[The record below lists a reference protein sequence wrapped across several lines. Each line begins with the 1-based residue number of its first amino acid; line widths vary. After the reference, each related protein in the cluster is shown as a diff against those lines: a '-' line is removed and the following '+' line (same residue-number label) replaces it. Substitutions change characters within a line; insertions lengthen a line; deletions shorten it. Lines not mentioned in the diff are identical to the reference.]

1 MSCRLV
7 TLQDGTEVPSDSEAW
22 RRECE
27 IRSILAMPS
36 REHRRAHLDLIQRHR
51 GIPARRAL
59 EKQIWDYWERQRV
72 VSTQYQTRDNQTYL
86 EHQRA

>member
-1 MSCRLV
+1 MSSIV
-7 TLQDGTEVPSDSEAW
+7 TLQDGTEVASDSEEW

-36 REHRRAHLDLIQRHR
+36 RDHRRAHLDLIQKHR

-59 EKQIWDYWERQRV
+59 EQQIWDYWERRRV
-72 VSTQYQTRDNQTYL
+72 ASTQYNSHEPELLRVG
-86 EHQRA
+86 